1 MLRRS
6 TVPHINKYSLDREKK
21 TTRKK
26 GTVLN
31 LNSFGSSSRR
41 TYTERRM
48 TKKVFLEVDP
58 NEF

>member
-1 MLRRS
+1 MVRRS

-26 GTVLN
+26 GNVLN
-31 LNSFGSSSRR
+31 QNSFGSFSRR
-41 TYTERRM
+41 AFTERRM
-48 TKKVFLEVDP
+48 TKKVLLEADH